1 MNTIISNIHK
11 IILYSLLLLFSC
23 KASKETTKELVHTPD
38 PKYKSN
44 IIDSKI
50 KNLYGDITKAK
61 ENLNT
66 VIIADSSHATAHY
79 EMAKIL
85 LYEKDYETA
94 LLHATKSYELDP
106 DNFWFTKL
114 YINVLELNNITKDIP
129 NIYEALLKKDYSNLE
144 IWYEY
149 FSFLDR
155 QEKYKELTQKLIQF
169 EKHFGP
175 SDEVILN
182 RYQTLLKQK
191 KFKDIP
197 KYLNSI
203 LSKDPNNHIA
213 NLLFANFYFIN
224 GKLEKSNDYYKI
236 ILKSNPNDEQALI
249 GLLSNQI
256 QLGNAKEIMALAK
269 DIISNSAID
278 LHFKLGFIFEVLE
291 KINQPNVKSDY
302 QLEELVQILKL
313 QYPEN
318 PDVLN
323 IYGNLL
329 FKKGDN
335 SQALIAFSKAIS
347 IDPSNLQ
354 SWIFTLYI
362 LEQEKNYSRIVSVA
376 DSALIY
382 FPNQKDLFL
391 FRGFANMQ
399 LDNDETS
406 YQDFLFALKLTG
418 ALDEDRTQILHFI
431 AEICH
436 KLNKIEE
443 TYKYYEEILKT
454 NQNDLVAL
462 NNYAYFLSLEKKE
475 LKKALEMSAKT
486 IKVEAKNST
495 YLDTYAYILFELE
508 RYTEALKYIEL
519 AILNGGGNN
528 GVILE
533 HYGDIL
539 YKNGQIDLAVTTWQ
553 EALEKGQD
561 TEILRYKIENKTYID
576 QID

>member
-1 MNTIISNIHK
+1 MNKINTNICK
-11 IILYSLLLLFSC
+11 VVLYSLLFLFSC
-23 KASKETTKELVHTPD
+23 TSSRKSSKELVHIPD
-38 PKYKSN
+38 PKFKSY

-50 KNLYGDITKAK
+50 KSLYSDLTKAK
-61 ENLNT
+61 DALNT
-66 VIIADSSHATAHY
+66 VINADSCHATAHY
-79 EMAKIL
+79 ELAKISL
-85 LYEKDYETA
+85 FEKDYETA
-94 LLHATKSYELDP
+94 LFHATKSYELNP
-106 DNFWFTKL
+106 ENTWFTKL
-114 YINVLELNNITKDIP
+114 YINVLELNNQTKDIP
-129 NIYEALLKKDYSNLE
+129 NIYEDLLKKDFSNLE
-144 IWYEY
+144 TWYEY

-169 EKHFGP
+169 EKYFGL
-175 SDEVILN
+175 SDDIILN
-182 RYQTLLKQK
+182 RYQTLLKQR

-203 LSKDPNNHIA
+203 LSKDPNNRVA

-224 GKLEKSNDYYKI
+224 GKLEKSNEYFKI
-236 ILKSNPNDEQALI
+236 ILKINQNDEQALI

-269 DIISNSAID
+269 DIISNTAIE
-278 LHFKLGFIFEVLE
+278 LNFKLSFIFEVLE
-291 KINQPNVKSDY
+291 KINTPNTKSDY
-302 QLEELVQILKL
+302 QLEELVHILKL

-329 FKKGDN
+329 FKKGN
-335 SQALIAFSKAIS
+335 NNQALKYFSKAIS

-354 SWIFTLYI
+354 SWIFTIYI
-362 LEQEKNYSRIVSVA
+362 LEQEKNYTRIISVA
-376 DSALIY
+376 DSALVY

-418 ALDEDRTQILHFI
+418 ALDEDRTQILHFL

-436 KLNKIEE
+436 KMNKSEE
-443 TYKYYEEILKT
+443 TYKYYEEILKS

-475 LKKALEMSAKT
+475 LNKALEMSAKT
-486 IKVEAKNST
+486 IKVEGKNST
-495 YLDTYAYILFELE
+495 YLDTYAYILFELK
-508 RYTEALKYIEL
+508 RYVDALKYIEL

-539 YKNGQIDLAVTTWQ
+539 YKNGQTDLAVTTWK

-561 TEILRYKIENKTYID
+561 TEILRYKIDNEIYID